1 MAGGGSLGAGGGKP
15 KRGSSKRKKSK
26 RVGFT
31 LDMTPLV
38 DITFLLLTFFMFTT
52 TMAAPQALDMSIPPE
67 IDVQIDVRESELLSI
82 FVRDDNKIFW
92 AKGSDNP
99 TLIAIKDIKNLS
111 IKENLDPAVKNKLIV
126 ALKTSKDAN
135 YGLIVQILDQLNLA
149 EGVITAEIAK
159 ELDESGQPTK
169 RERRFTIAIL
179 TDEEVEKLQ
188 GAEQ

>member
-1 MAGGGSLGAGGGKP
+1 MAGGGTLGAGGGKA

-26 RVGFT
+26 RVGFV

-82 FVRDDNKIFW
+82 FVREDNKIFW
-92 AKGSDNP
+92 AKGSEDP
-99 TLIAIKDIKNLS
+99 KEIALKDIRGLS
-111 IKENLDPAVKNKLIV
+111 IRENLDPAVKNKLIV
-126 ALKTSKDAN
+126 ALKTSNDAS

-149 EGVITAEIAK
+149 EGVITTEIAK
-159 ELDESGQPTK
+159 DLDERGEPTK

-179 TDEEVEKLQ
+179 TEEEITKL
-188 GAEQ
+188 AEVQ